1 MFKNV
6 KLWWVS
12 VAALSLLTAVVY
24 VTFFDPSS
32 RNIVQD
38 NVKPEVYTVEGELV
52 SAGPA
57 SFNFKTEQLIEPGNG
72 RTPYVGMA
80 TKTAL
85 VSPSTVF
92 VKVFNRGQS
101 NQSYAQIGFSEVE
114 IGSKVLVY
122 SKDSPTE
129 NRSFD
134 VTRVEID
141 Q

>member
-1 MFKNV
+1 M
-6 KLWWVS
+6 
-12 VAALSLLTAVVY
+12 AALSVLTAVVY
-24 VTFFDPSS
+24 VTFFESPT
-32 RNIVQD
+32 NNNNQE
-38 NVKPEVYTVEGELV
+38 NVKPEVYTVSGELV

-92 VKVFNRGQS
+92 VKVSNRGQS
-101 NQSYAQIGFSEVE
+101 NQSYTQIGFTEVE

-122 SKDSPTE
+122 SKDSPTD

>member
-1 MFKNV
+1 
-6 KLWWVS
+6 
-12 VAALSLLTAVVY
+12 
-24 VTFFDPSS
+24 
-32 RNIVQD
+32 
-38 NVKPEVYTVEGELV
+38 
-52 SAGPA
+52 
-57 SFNFKTEQLIEPGNG
+57 
-72 RTPYVGMA
+72 MA